1 MIRTD
6 ICIRACIVD
15 RLHDLIKIQGSVGGK
30 VGCLTEFVVSEEFYV
45 ADMHGIDSV
54 HLTKVTDD
62 LRDIVVRIGSERTCA
77 KAKSVCR

>member
-1 MIRTD
+1 MASPFRT
-6 ICIRACIVD
+6 CIVD
-15 RLHDLIKIQGSVGGK
+15 CLHNLVKIQRSVRGK

-45 ADMHGIDSV
+45 TDMHCINSV

-77 KAKSVCR
+77 QAESVCR